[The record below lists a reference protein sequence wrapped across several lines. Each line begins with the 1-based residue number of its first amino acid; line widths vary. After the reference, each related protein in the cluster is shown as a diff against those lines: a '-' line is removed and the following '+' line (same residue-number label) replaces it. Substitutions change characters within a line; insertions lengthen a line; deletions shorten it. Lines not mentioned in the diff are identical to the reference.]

1 MLCQRPNH
9 PFHYDR
15 TDKDSSPTDAMAATS
30 AAQAQQNN
38 PFIKQLAAND
48 RKTRDRAI
56 TSLRTYLS
64 RNTPFTPLDLLKLHK
79 GLFYSMW
86 SADKPKYQQA
96 LARDL
101 ASLTTV
107 FSTDANTLL
116 YIRTFWETI
125 AREWTGIEA
134 LRMDKFL
141 YLVRQMLHAGFA
153 LLQKN
158 QWADASVREQF
169 LDIVAEIPLAP
180 REPKVPN
187 GLRYHVID
195 IYVDELQKVDTDR
208 TAPLQELLSPL
219 KKLAK
224 DGMTKSV
231 RKRADEALD
240 DERLVDWKGENVDV
254 DASDEEV
261 MEDAE
266 SGAEEEDDEFGGF
279 DD

>member
-1 MLCQRPNH
+1 
-9 PFHYDR
+9 
-15 TDKDSSPTDAMAATS
+15 
-30 AAQAQQNN
+30 
-38 PFIKQLAAND
+38 
-48 RKTRDRAI
+48 
-56 TSLRTYLS
+56 
-64 RNTPFTPLDLLKLHK
+64 
-79 GLFYSMW
+79 MW

-141 YLVRQMLHAGFA
+141 YLVRQMLNAGFA
-153 LLQKN
+153 LLQKD
-158 QWADASVREQF
+158 QWRDAAVREQF
-169 LDIVAEIPLAP
+169 LDILAEIPLAP

-195 IYVDELQKVDTDR
+195 IFVDELEKVDADR
-208 TAPLQELLSPL
+208 TAPVEELLAPL
-219 KKLAK
+219 RKLAK

-231 RKRADEALD
+231 RKKADEALD
-240 DERLVDWKGENVDV
+240 DERLVDWKGENAKEE
-254 DASDEEV
+254 ASDEEA
-261 MEDAE
+261 MDDAE
-266 SGAEEEDDEFGGF
+266 GGAEDEDDEFGGF